1 MQKNEE
7 ILQQA
12 TIGGSMETALS
23 GQYSLSGIEVL
34 KHAAM
39 LTTKNFLTFLPAV
52 ILLFL
57 AQIFIA
63 WFSLKLQIDE
73 PGMLLQALAGEI
85 PFTDNL
91 FDATQIANLTAEV
104 LSVPVYAAVY
114 LLAISNSVGL
124 KASSNIGNILMKG
137 FHYTVPLTITIMI
150 MSVVQFIGSY
160 IFFVLGFYVS
170 LIFSFAIP
178 LVCEKRLTPTKAILC
193 STQAVNKK
201 LFPIIQVYL
210 VVFICFLL
218 SLMTMGIALIWV
230 VPFFFHVKAV
240 LYRNIFG
247 VQIVVSQV
255 VVREDNHSSDDDN
268 NNDSNSGSGENQSGN
283 SSDTFDA

>member
-12 TIGGSMETALS
+12 TIGGSMDTALS
-23 GQYSLSGIEVL
+23 GQYSLSGLEVL
-34 KHAAM
+34 KHAAL
-39 LTTKNFLTFLPAV
+39 LTTKNLFTFLPAV
-52 ILLFL
+52 FLLFL
-57 AQIFIA
+57 AQIMIA
-63 WFSLKLQIDE
+63 WFSLKLQIGE
-73 PGMLLQALAGEI
+73 PMQLMQALAGEI

-91 FDATQIANLTAEV
+91 FDATQVANLTAEV
-104 LSVPVYAAVY
+104 LSVPLYAAVY

-124 KASSNIGNILMKG
+124 SANKNIGHILMKG
-137 FHYTVPLTITIMI
+137 FQYTLPLTITMMI

-160 IFFVLGFYVS
+160 IFFLLGFYVS

-178 LVCEKRLTPTKAILC
+178 LVCEKRLTPTKAMMC
-193 STQAVNKK
+193 SVQAVNRK

-210 VVFICFLL
+210 VVFISFLL
-218 SLMTMGIALIWV
+218 ALMTMGIALFWV
-230 VPFFFHVKAV
+230 IPFFFHVKAV

-247 VQIVVSQV
+247 VQVVVSQV
-255 VVREDNHSSDDDN
+255 IVPENKDDK
-268 NNDSNSGSGENQSGN
+268 NDKDDGNSNPPNQGD